1 MQLLKKMLNR
11 TNGLHF
17 SQEYLCL
24 HHEQFEEQ
32 LNVYLVKKGKV
43 CADIT
48 RQHAFVGYSPLVF
61 AITVEISDAH
71 PTVEIIFSH
80 KKLEPGSSAGK
91 QSIMAFLSL
100 KKVYQLSM
108 NNKFV
113 FFYEGVFGK
122 HKFLSKF
129 RQFIISLHNHLFQKI
144 EGNVFLPGNLY
155 KQVQIAYSLPRKISL
170 VTVGSK
176 QLYNLFPSDLHGPVG
191 AGFYVVSL
199 RHNGNACAQVE
210 AGRNIL
216 LSNVNANYFREVY
229 KLGKNHM
236 QPLKEREHFPFTIG
250 QSPVLNLPVPENALY
265 CFELELQSSFKAG
278 IHKIMLFRIRNE
290 YAINTEFSSLS
301 HVHNVYAT
309 WRHKK
314 QLSGNYLLR

>member
-11 TNGLHF
+11 INGLHF
-17 SQEYLCL
+17 SQEYLCM
-24 HHEQFEEQ
+24 HHEQFEEP
-32 LNVYLVKKGKV
+32 LRVYMVKKGVVTK
-43 CADIT
+43 DIT
-48 RQHAFVGYSPLVF
+48 LEHAFVGYSPLVF

-80 KKLEPGSSAGK
+80 NKLEQGSSAGRHPV
-91 QSIMAFLSL
+91 MAFLSL

-129 RQFIISLHNHLFQKI
+129 RQFIIGMHNHLFQKK

-170 VTVGSK
+170 VTVSSR

-191 AGFYVVSL
+191 EGFYVVSL
-199 RHNGNACAQVE
+199 RHGGNACAQVE
-210 AGRNIL
+210 TGRSIL
-216 LSNVNANYFREVY
+216 LSNVRADYFKEVY

-236 QPLKEREHFPFTIG
+236 QPLREKEAFPFSEKL
-250 QSPVLNLPVPENALY
+250 SPVLQLPVPENAIDCY
-265 CFELELQSSFKAG
+265 ELELQSSFKAG
-278 IHKIMLFRIRNE
+278 IHKIMLFRIKNQ
-290 YAINTEFSSLS
+290 YAISNTFSSLA

-314 QLSGNYLLR
+314 KLSGNYLLR